1 MTLAMDVSL
10 TRLPRLLMVL
20 VLAFAPFEPRPTLAA
35 VELFRGMALQL
46 SYRWATGGVVAEDS
60 DRAVLFWTDCAPTT
74 RRDCPREALG
84 VLVSVATGL
93 VLFVAC
99 NALLLIVVK
108 QALVAAG
115 AGAGTI
121 RDTCFAIIA
130 LRLAV
135 TAWRAVGAY
144 RHDAGL
150 MARLAPPAGARWRID
165 LLAASPG
172 RSGHG
177 RELLWCFLERADRG
191 DVEVVLNCDSRNA
204 SFYGHHG
211 FVLAA
216 DRAPGSQLL
225 MVRPALTVR
234 RERARQAQR
243 GRLQG
248 HLRRSAPGSGRRQG
262 T

>member
-1 MTLAMDVSL
+1 MIPFMELSP

-60 DRAVLFWTDCAPTT
+60 DRAVLLWTDCAPTT
-74 RRDCPREALG
+74 SRDFPREALG

-99 NALLLIVVK
+99 NALLLVVVHE
-108 QALVAAG
+108 ALVAAG
-115 AGAGTI
+115 ASPATI
-121 RDTCFAIIA
+121 TETCLGIIA
-130 LRLAV
+130 VRLTV

-150 MARLAPPAGARWRID
+150 MARLAPPTRARWRID

-177 RELLWCFLERADRG
+177 RELLRCFLERADRG
-191 DVEVVLNCDSRNA
+191 DIEVVLNCDSRNA

-211 FVLAA
+211 FLLAA

-234 RERARQAQR
+234 RERVREAQR
-243 GRLQG
+243 GRLQD
-248 HLRRSAPGSGRRQG
+248 HLQRSAPRQTQRRCQ
-262 T
+262 